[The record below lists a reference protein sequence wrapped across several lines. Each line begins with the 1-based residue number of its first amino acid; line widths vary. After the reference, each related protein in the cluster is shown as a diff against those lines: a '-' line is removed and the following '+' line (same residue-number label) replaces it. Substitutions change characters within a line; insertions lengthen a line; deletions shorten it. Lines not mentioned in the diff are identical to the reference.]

1 MTHFE
6 EAIHAVHPGDHPV
19 ARFNRWLAVKISS
32 GVGTM
37 WCAYI
42 FTAIAIFGF
51 PWGGATA
58 VQYVQWFAQTFLQ
71 LVLLSVIMVG
81 QSVQG
86 AHSEQIAID
95 TYSDSEKI
103 WAEIKANSEMT
114 LQILQHVKPGAGG
127 SAVGDAVIKS

>member
-1 MTHFE
+1 MSLETHLYK
-6 EAIHAVHPGDHPV
+6 IHPGDHVV

-42 FTAIAIFGF
+42 FTAIAIIGF
-51 PWGGATA
+51 PFGSTSPP
-58 VQYVQWFAQTFLQ
+58 QYIQWFAQTFLQ

-86 AHSEQIAID
+86 SHSEQVALD
-95 TYSDSEKI
+95 TYQDSEKI
-103 WAEIKANSEMT
+103 LNELKSNTEAT
-114 LQILQHVKPGAGG
+114 LAILNHVKPGQ
-127 SAVGDAVIKS
+127 